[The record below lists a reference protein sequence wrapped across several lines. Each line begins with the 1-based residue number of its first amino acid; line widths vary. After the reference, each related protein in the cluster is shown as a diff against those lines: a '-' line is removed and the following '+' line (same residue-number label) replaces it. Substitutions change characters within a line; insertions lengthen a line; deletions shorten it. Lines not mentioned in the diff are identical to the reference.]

1 MASRDKIKRKE
12 KGERR
17 RWRGGRE
24 HKRKKEGARG
34 REQRDRSQDV
44 AGREDSEAQAGERE
58 PEGWLC
64 PTMMTIMTV
73 IIIMRIICF
82 ELLVLSTGSVPGA
95 EAELIVFIPVLT
107 RSSGFGRS
115 PGASGSGGGPGREVP
130 PPAEEVRLPARRTY
144 SRLKEGRR
152 AGAGRERQSG
162 SSSWGS
168 NLDRAPRV
176 PSLRDFE

>member
-1 MASRDKIKRKE
+1 M
-12 KGERR
+12 
-17 RWRGGRE
+17 
-24 HKRKKEGARG
+24 
-34 REQRDRSQDV
+34 

-115 PGASGSGGGPGREVP
+115 PGAREVVEVQAVRFRP
-130 PPAEEVRLPARRTY
+130 PLRRSSFQPAELILGSRKEEGRGQGGKGRVVRLAGVATLTELPESPHSVTSGDISLAR
-144 SRLKEGRR
+144 
-152 AGAGRERQSG
+152 
-162 SSSWGS
+162 
-168 NLDRAPRV
+168 
-176 PSLRDFE
+176 